1 MEQEEKTNIE
11 ESEVTEQRT
20 IGSKLVAFQ
29 ELEFKER
36 KGKKT
41 KESKL
46 LDQVKMI
53 RTLRLETEKKN
64 LMLDLEN
71 DINTFDQDLEIQLTQ
86 KVMLEYEIK
95 IVGMKG
101 ITFYEELIII
111 EAFEQRDNEL
121 LERLDEQKQALS
133 ELNSKRAELLNANA
147 NETDNQKNLLMKL
160 KEAEASYKEKIFPN
174 NTTKQDTVYAIYKL
188 QQKAKEEKEKGEDEG
203 DADGDFDPDYDDVRL
218 FEAVLF

>member
-1 MEQEEKTNIE
+1 MEQEEKANVE
-11 ESEVTEQRT
+11 ESEVTDQRT
-20 IGSKLVAFQ
+20 IGSKLVVFQ

-41 KESKL
+41 KDSKL
-46 LDQVKMI
+46 LEQMKQI
-53 RTLRLETEKKN
+53 RALRLETEKKN

-71 DINTFDQDLEIQLTQ
+71 DINTFDQDLDIQLTQ
-86 KVMLEYEIK
+86 KMMLEFEIK

-203 DADGDFDPDYDDVRL
+203 DADGDFDPDYDDVG
-218 FEAVLF
+218 FHSI